1 MRPRLGKSRP
11 SKNWQRCYT
20 ENRSVKLRK
29 VSIQTDDDP
38 QILCIAQLQC
48 CDSCVYT
55 WTTLFFHPDR
65 NLEDFSL
72 KKWNRLRI
80 KKPKIQPHHQLLP
93 TWSDS
98 NPVSLPYCPHTEL
111 PVSSWMPFSLS
122 FFFNWR
128 IIALQ
133 NFVVFCQTSTWTS
146 HRYTYIPSLLNLT
159 IPSF

>member
-1 MRPRLGKSRP
+1 MGLTSGELSENPYGEKDADTSVPASSSKKSDNLTFPPLARDMNYRVYYLEKLSHMRPRLGKSRP

-29 VSIQTDDDP
+29 VSIQTNDDP

-48 CDSCVYT
+48 CNSCVYT

-93 TWSDS
+93 T
-98 NPVSLPYCPHTEL
+98 
-111 PVSSWMPFSLS
+111 
-122 FFFNWR
+122 
-128 IIALQ
+128 
-133 NFVVFCQTSTWTS
+133 
-146 HRYTYIPSLLNLT
+146 
-159 IPSF
+159 